1 MDLEAN
7 LRAVQQRIE
16 AACARAGREPG
27 SVTLVAVTKTQ
38 PPEVVCTAAAL
49 GLSLFGESKVQEA
62 GEKIPAI
69 NALHGKI
76 KWHFIGHLQTNK
88 ASKAVKLFSCIQSI
102 DSLRLA
108 EKVSSLAAAGKPIE
122 ALLEIKVSDEDSK
135 SGILPGEAGALIEG
149 IKKLPGIKVTGLM
162 TMAPYSDNP
171 ESARP
176 YFKKAKSLFDELK
189 RTAPGGNVT
198 METLSMGM
206 SGDYIVAIEEG
217 ATMVRIG
224 SAIFGERS
232 Y

>member
-1 MDLEAN
+1 MITNDDIKRN
-7 LRAVQQRIE
+7 IE
-16 AACARAGREPG
+16 AISARIKAINSG
-27 SVTLVAVTKTQ
+27 VKLLAVSKTFDKDA
-38 PPEVVCTAAAL
+38 VAAAIQA
-49 GLSLFGESKVQEA
+49 GLNEFGESKIQEA
-62 GEKIPAI
+62 EEKIPAI
-69 NALHGKI
+69 NALRGKI

-108 EKVSSLAAAGKPIE
+108 EKVSSLAAVGNPIE

-135 SGILPGEAGALIEG
+135 SGILPGEAGAVIEG

-171 ESARP
+171 ENARP
-176 YFKKAKSLFDELK
+176 YFKKAKALFDGLK
-189 RTAPGGNVT
+189 RTAAGGNVT

-206 SGDYIVAIEEG
+206 SGDYITAIEEG